1 MRSRI
6 VVWRLAKLPQRHNT
20 NTRRLFWV
28 ASQRVQ
34 ALCVFGGSPAPS
46 LLYVMS
52 MRVFN
57 TGASPCRFPYN
68 TFTRSLYLRRV
79 ACPRSRHDVLV
90 HCCFGGSP
98 IACLAYHVRALLFI
112 RAARQPM
119 FFIRTTPAP
128 WSSILVWLLGVAQLD
143 CEFIGCKNVTHRH
156 TDTHTH
162 TIPGHAKSCHAL
174 TMLHAFITRPR
185 QERQRILFQNRRTTS
200 RLSSYHAVIE

>member
-1 MRSRI
+1 MRCFFGEIATPPSCGTCEKILPFRLKVHACFFFGGGSSPVSAHPWTRSRI

-57 TGASPCRFPYN
+57 TGASPCRLPYN

-128 WSSILVWLLGVAQLD
+128 WSSILVWLLLG
-143 CEFIGCKNVTHRH
+143 
-156 TDTHTH
+156 
-162 TIPGHAKSCHAL
+162 
-174 TMLHAFITRPR
+174 
-185 QERQRILFQNRRTTS
+185 
-200 RLSSYHAVIE
+200 